1 MKEKKFERIKS
12 LIYQKKYIFSK
23 ENLIIQ
29 LLFLFCIFLVVYF
42 VYFAIGWNL
51 IVSLSD
57 WEGLRQSYNIV
68 GFQQYAKLFTD
79 EVFLTSLRNNL
90 VLMAIFVP
98 LSLLIGLFLAILLD
112 QKVRRE
118 GVFRTI
124 YLLPFALSF
133 IVTGF
138 LWRWMFNAERG
149 VINTLLKLIGLGFL
163 KPGWT
168 SDSDLALFS
177 VIIALTWQFSG
188 YTMIIFL
195 AGIRSIPESHIMAAQ
210 VDGASGFQLYT
221 RVIIP
226 QIKTST
232 FTGFVVLMVFALKA
246 FDFIYILTNGGPG
259 YATEILP
266 LTMYKETFAANHP
279 AYGSAIATV
288 LFSLVMIIVIPYLYI
303 TYRRGAK

>member
-1 MKEKKFERIKS
+1 MEDIKFRRKKSILK
-12 LIYQKKYIFSK
+12 IFSK

-29 LLFLFCIFLVVYF
+29 LLFLFCIILVVYF
-42 VYFAIGWNL
+42 VYFAIGWNV

-57 WEGLRQSYNIV
+57 WEGLTQSYNII
-68 GFQQYAKLFTD
+68 GFEQYVKLFSD
-79 EVFLTSLRNNL
+79 SVFLTSLTNNL
-90 VLMAIFVP
+90 ILMAVFVP

-112 QKVRRE
+112 QKVRKE

-138 LWRWMFNAERG
+138 LWRWMYNSERG
-149 VINTLLKLIGLGFL
+149 VINSLLEIIGLGFL
-163 KPGWT
+163 KSGWT
-168 SDSDLALFS
+168 SDSNLALFS

-195 AGIRSIPESHIMAAQ
+195 AGIRSIPESHVMAAQ
-210 VDGASGFQLYT
+210 VDGASGFKLYT

-246 FDFIYILTNGGPG
+246 FDFIYILTGGGPG

-266 LTMYKETFAANHP
+266 LTMYKETFAVNHF

-288 LFSLVMIIVIPYLYI
+288 LFLLIMVIIIPYIYI

>member
-1 MKEKKFERIKS
+1 MKEIKFKRKKSILK
-12 LIYQKKYIFSK
+12 IFTK

-29 LLFLFCIFLVVYF
+29 LLFLFCIILVVYF
-42 VYFAIGWNL
+42 VYFAIGWNV

-57 WEGLRQSYNIV
+57 WERLIQSYNIV
-68 GFQQYAKLFTD
+68 GFEQYGKLFSD
-79 EVFLTSLRNNL
+79 PVFLTSLTNNL
-90 VLMAIFVP
+90 IFMLFFVP
-98 LSLLIGLFLAILLD
+98 SSLILGLFLAILID
-112 QKVRRE
+112 QKVRKE

-138 LWRWMFNAERG
+138 LWKWMYNSERG
-149 VINTLLKLIGLGFL
+149 VINSLLEIIGLGSL

-168 SDSDLALFS
+168 SDSNLALFS
-177 VIIALTWQFSG
+177 MIIALTWQFSG

-246 FDFIYILTNGGPG
+246 FDFIYILTGGGPG
-259 YATEILP
+259 WATEILP
-266 LTMYKETFAANHP
+266 LTMYKETFAMSHF
-279 AYGSAIATV
+279 AYGSAIATI
-288 LFSLVMIIVIPYLYI
+288 LFLLVMAIVIPYLYI
-303 TYRRGAK
+303 TYRRGAR

>member
-1 MKEKKFERIKS
+1 MKKS
-12 LIYQKKYIFSK
+12 ILNILSK

-29 LLFLFCIFLVVYF
+29 LLFLFCIILVVYF
-42 VYFAIGWNL
+42 VYFAIGWNA

-57 WEGLRQSYNIV
+57 WKGLKQSYNII
-68 GFQQYAKLFTD
+68 GFEQYVKLFSD
-79 EVFLTSLRNNL
+79 SVFLTSLTNNL
-90 VLMAIFVP
+90 ILMAVFVP
-98 LSLLIGLFLAILLD
+98 LSLLIGLFLAVLLD
-112 QKVRRE
+112 QKVRKE
-118 GVFRTI
+118 GLFRMI

-138 LWRWMFNAERG
+138 LWRWMYNSERG
-149 VINTLLKLIGLGFL
+149 VINSLLEIIGLGSL

-168 SDSDLALFS
+168 SDSNLALFS

-195 AGIRSIPESHIMAAQ
+195 AGIRSIPESHVMAAQ
-210 VDGASGFQLYT
+210 VDGASGFKLYT

-246 FDFIYILTNGGPG
+246 FDFIFILTNGGPG

-266 LTMYKETFAANHP
+266 LTMYKETFAGNHF

-288 LFSLVMIIVIPYLYI
+288 LFLLIMVIVIPYLII

>member
-1 MKEKKFERIKS
+1 MKKKRSILKI
-12 LIYQKKYIFSK
+12 LSK

-29 LLFLFCIFLVVYF
+29 LLFLFCILLVAYF
-42 VYFAIGWNL
+42 VYVGIGWNVV
-51 IVSLSD
+51 VSLSD
-57 WEGLRQSYNIV
+57 WEGLIQSYNIV
-68 GFQQYAKLFTD
+68 GFEQYQKLFSD
-79 EVFLTSLRNNL
+79 EVFWTSLSNNL
-90 VLMAIFVP
+90 ILILLFVP
-98 LSLLIGLFLAILLD
+98 SSLILGLFLAILLD
-112 QKVRRE
+112 QKVRLE

-138 LWRWMFNAERG
+138 LWRWMYNPSMG
-149 VINTLLKLIGLGFL
+149 VINSLLDAIGLGFL
-163 KPGWT
+163 KSGWIV
-168 SDSDLALFS
+168 DPDIALFC
-177 VIIALTWQFSG
+177 VIIALTWQFTG

-195 AGIRSIPESHIMAAQ
+195 AAIRSIPESHIMAAQ
-210 VDGASGFQLYT
+210 VDGASGFQLYS

-246 FDFIYILTNGGPG
+246 FDFIFIITGGGPG

-266 LTMYKETFAANHP
+266 LTMYKETFAVNHF

-288 LFSLVMIIVIPYLYI
+288 LFIFVMAIVIPYLYF
-303 TYRRGAK
+303 TYRRRE